1 MFSSCRKTFV
11 DSGNKTELH
20 KKTTRKSK
28 FLVSNRIR
36 VYADITNVAYFILEV
51 EIHHKTWLPEGKG
64 MELDEIKT
72 FVEAKFKKLFP
83 RTNYVKAVVEEDEDW
98 EGDEILDIIIV
109 FDGIKKLGRLYT

>member
-51 EIHHKTWLPEGKG
+51 EIHHKTCGVAGGK
-64 MELDEIKT
+64 
-72 FVEAKFKKLFP
+72 
-83 RTNYVKAVVEEDEDW
+83 RN
-98 EGDEILDIIIV
+98 
-109 FDGIKKLGRLYT
+109 GIGRNQDFRGSKV